1 MHLVVKTSHTELMM
15 KMISAESEIARK
27 HISRLFDNLIT
38 YYQNTKERR
47 KHLAVN
53 SIKSEGFTV
62 VEEVE
67 LLTVDI
73 RGYASQIKTSAYVN
87 KPEEAVNRLQN
98 LRVFDVPCIAEWYFE
113 SSQEYLQ
120 MKFYI
125 EMLDYLCLLVLE
137 YIEVWQLGNEKQKP
151 TYIDKIG

>member
-1 MHLVVKTSHTELMM
+1 
-15 KMISAESEIARK
+15 MISAESEIARK
-27 HISRLFDNLIT
+27 HITRLFDNLINS
-38 YYQNTKERR
+38 YQNTKEER
-47 KHLAVN
+47 KHLAVT
-53 SIKSEGFTV
+53 SIESEEFTV

-98 LRVFDVPCIAEWYFE
+98 MRVFDVPCIAEWYFE
-113 SSQEYLQ
+113 SSQDYLQ

-125 EMLDYLCLLVLE
+125 EMLDYLRLLVLE
-137 YIEVWQLGNEKQKP
+137 YIEVWQLGDEKQKS
-151 TYIDKIG
+151 TDIAVLNDS